1 MIFQVFGVPDC
12 GPATFEVNN
21 SFSVSRLSADQ
32 VNYLNIGLMLV
43 AAVAA
48 LVRPFEL
55 FLVAYA
61 FLGPLHYLTEISWLH
76 DRKYFT
82 RGKYDY
88 LPLVFFAGVI
98 ALIDMEVVHG
108 IPAWLRVVVTYLA
121 FGIALLFAF
130 WSGARSRLIGFLI
143 LIASSALIVRSD
155 FFHSLF
161 SVLLPTIVHVFVF
174 TGLFIL
180 VGALK
185 SRSVSGIGSLVVFC
199 LCALSFFIL
208 GPSIAGGPVGAY
220 VRQSYLAFA
229 QLNYSL
235 MTPFSQHNL
244 HVPANL
250 MEYIMYVNY
259 VLFRSPTA
267 RAIMGLI
274 AFAYTYHYLNW
285 FSKTSIIQ
293 WHNISRARFLAIIG
307 IWLVSAG
314 AYAYDYRLGLRWL
327 FFLSLTHVFL
337 EFPLNHLTFISIW
350 KELRLMVRPPPTA
363 AAASQISIRPRR
375 AAPRH

>member
-1 MIFQVFGVPDC
+1 M
-12 GPATFEVNN
+12 NN
-21 SFSVSRLSADQ
+21 PFSISRLSADQ
-32 VNYLNIGLMLV
+32 VNYLNIFLMLV
-43 AAVAA
+43 TAAAA

-55 FLVAYA
+55 FLFAYA
-61 FLGPLHYLTEISWLH
+61 FVGPLHYLTEISWLH

-82 RGKYDY
+82 RGEYDFI
-88 LPLVFFAGVI
+88 PLVVFAGII
-98 ALIDMEVVHG
+98 AIIDMEVVSG
-108 IPAWLRVVVTYLA
+108 IPGWLRVVVTYIA
-121 FGIALLFAF
+121 FGSAMVFALLR
-130 WSGARSRLIGFLI
+130 GARLRIIAFLV
-143 LIASSALIVRSD
+143 LIASSGFIVRSD

-161 SVLLPTIVHVFVF
+161 SILLPTIVHVFVF

-180 VGALK
+180 AGALK
-185 SRSVSGIGSLVVFC
+185 SRSLSGIGSLVVFC
-199 LCALSFFIL
+199 LCAISFFIL
-208 GPSIAGGPVGAY
+208 GPAIPTGPVGAY

-250 MEYIMYVNY
+250 KEYVMYVNY
-259 VLFRSPTA
+259 VLFHSPSA

-293 WHNISRARFLAIIG
+293 WHNISRTRFTAIIVL
-307 IWLVSAG
+307 WLISAG

-337 EFPLNHLTFISIW
+337 EFPLNHLTFINIG
-350 KELRLMVRPPPTA
+350 KELKGMISSPNTA
-363 AAASQISIRPRR
+363 APVAKV
-375 AAPRH
+375 

>member
-1 MIFQVFGVPDC
+1 
-12 GPATFEVNN
+12 
-21 SFSVSRLSADQ
+21 
-32 VNYLNIGLMLV
+32 MLV
-43 AAVAA
+43 TAVAA

-88 LPLVFFAGVI
+88 LPLVCFAGVI
-98 ALIDMEVVHG
+98 ALIDMDVIHG
-108 IPAWLRVVVTYLA
+108 IPAWLRVVVTYVA
-121 FGIALLFAF
+121 FGSALLFAL
-130 WSGARSRLIGFLI
+130 WSGTRARIIGFLL
-143 LIASSALIVRSD
+143 LIATSGLIVRSD

-180 VGALK
+180 AGALK

-208 GPSIAGGPVGAY
+208 GPSLSAGPVGASA
-220 VRQSYLAFA
+220 RQSYLAFA

-250 MEYIMYVNY
+250 VEYIMYVNY
-259 VLFRSPTA
+259 VLFHSPAA
-267 RAIMGLI
+267 RAMMGLI

-314 AYAYDYRLGLRWL
+314 VYVYDYRLGLRWL

-337 EFPLNHLTFISIW
+337 EFPLNHLTFINIG
-350 KELRLMVRPPPTA
+350 KELKSMLTPSTA
-363 AAASQISIRPRR
+363 AAAVAR
-375 AAPRH
+375 

>member
-1 MIFQVFGVPDC
+1 MGCLFPGHRDVNTS
-12 GPATFEVNN
+12 TF
-21 SFSVSRLSADQ
+21 LSKLSTDQ
-32 VNYLNIGLMLV
+32 VNYLNIALMLLT
-43 AAVAA
+43 AAAA
-48 LVRPFEL
+48 MVRPFEL
-55 FLVAYA
+55 FLFAYA

-82 RGKYDY
+82 RGRYDY
-88 LPLVFFAGVI
+88 IPLVVFAAVI
-98 ALIDMEVVHG
+98 AILDMQVVSG
-108 IPAWLRVVVTYLA
+108 IPGWLRVVVTYIA
-121 FGIALLFAF
+121 FGSALVFMLFSKVRA
-130 WSGARSRLIGFLI
+130 RLIGFMI
-143 LIASSALIVRSD
+143 LIATSGLIVQSD

-180 VGALK
+180 AGALK

-199 LCALSFFIL
+199 LCSISFFVL
-208 GPSIAGGPVGAY
+208 GPAIPAGPIGAY
-220 VRQSYLAFA
+220 VHQSYLAFA

-244 HVPANL
+244 HVSANL
-250 MEYIMYVNY
+250 VEYIMYVNY

-293 WHNISRARFLAIIG
+293 WHNISRARFSAIIVV
-307 IWLVSAG
+307 WLVSAG
-314 AYAYDYRLGLRWL
+314 AYAYDYRFGLRWL

-337 EFPLNHLTFISIW
+337 EFPLNHLTLINIG
-350 KELRLMVRPPPTA
+350 KEIKALVNPRPA
-363 AAASQISIRPRR
+363 AVVGAK
-375 AAPRH
+375 

>member
-1 MIFQVFGVPDC
+1 MIFLVVDGQMRGS
-12 GPATFEVNN
+12 GTFEVNN

-43 AAVAA
+43 TAVAA

-82 RGKYDY
+82 RAKYDY
-88 LPLVFFAGVI
+88 LPLVGFAAVI
-98 ALIDMEVVHG
+98 ALIDMEVVPG
-108 IPAWLRVVVTYLA
+108 LPDWLRVVVTYLA
-121 FGIALLFAF
+121 FGSALLFAF
-130 WSGARSRLIGFLI
+130 WSGARARLLGFLI
-143 LIASSALIVRSD
+143 LIATSPLIVRSD

-199 LCALSFFIL
+199 LCTLGFFLL
-208 GPSIAGGPVGAY
+208 GPALPAGPVGAY

-250 MEYIMYVNY
+250 VEYIMYVNY
-259 VLFRSPTA
+259 VLFHSPAA

-293 WHNISRARFLAIIG
+293 WHNISRTRFLAIIG
-307 IWLVSAG
+307 LWLVSAG
-314 AYAYDYRLGLRWL
+314 LYAYDYRLGLRWL

-337 EFPLNHLTFISIW
+337 EFPLNHLTFISIGR
-350 KELRLMVRPPPTA
+350 ELRALLK
-363 AAASQISIRPRR
+363 IPRVP
-375 AAPRH
+375 AFE